1 MCSEYSWRKMGSYIL
16 LLISFLLVAS
26 CNQRESDNITIVNL
40 NKNLEVITNR
50 VRRLTLT
57 GDLVKKKGTIEKVKI
72 SQIKIDWGDG
82 VTSNFESRK
91 GLNSIAKSHKYYSAG
106 TYPIEVTVKDK
117 MGRKTS
123 KTIILIIDT
132 AQEAQRQNFN
142 LVYVPAGVHNY
153 TEKSKPRTIAVYY
166 DYYIGQYEVTTD
178 QFVEFLNDRP
188 VSADGKLQEIEL
200 IDMEASGV
208 PIGHD
213 GEGFFVKD
221 GKSKQPV
228 REVTWYGA
236 VSYCNWL
243 SERQGLA
250 KAYNEQTKKLVTKYV
265 STLEGYRLPTV
276 NEWEYAAR
284 GGKQGR
290 DTIYA
295 GSNKIDEVAWYR
307 EHNSDSYPFHQV
319 GKKKPNELGIY
330 DLTGNVWEWTYHSHF
345 LTHHQRQ
352 ALRNGFLEF
361 DPRATA
367 PPTASKELYGLRV
380 VRTVK

>member
-1 MCSEYSWRKMGSYIL
+1 MLRKYSWKKTGSYIL
-16 LLISFLLVAS
+16 LVILSLTVTS
-26 CNQRESDNITIVNL
+26 CNQRESENIAIVNI

-57 GDLVKKKGTIEKVKI
+57 GDLVKKKGIIEKVKI
-72 SQIKIDWGDG
+72 SRMKINWGDG

-91 GLNSIAKSHKYYSAG
+91 GFDSISRSHKYYSAG
-106 TYPIEVTVKDK
+106 TYPIEIIVKDK
-117 MGRKTS
+117 KKKKTS
-123 KTIILIIDT
+123 KTIILMID
-132 AQEAQRQNFN
+132 ARQTVQKQNSD
-142 LVYVPAGVHNY
+142 LVYVSAGVHNY
-153 TEKSKPRTIAVYY
+153 TKKSKPRTIAVYY
-166 DYYIGQYEVTTD
+166 DYYIGKYEVTTD
-178 QFVEFLNDRP
+178 QFVEFLNDRQ
-188 VSADGKLQEIEL
+188 VSANGKLQEVEL
-200 IDMEASGV
+200 IDMDAPRV
-208 PIGHD
+208 PIGYN
-213 GEGFFVKD
+213 GQQFFVKD

-243 SERQGLA
+243 SEKQGLA

-265 STLEGYRLPTV
+265 STLEGYRLPTA

-284 GGKQGR
+284 GGEQGT

-295 GSNKIDEVAWYR
+295 GSNKINEIAWYR

-319 GKKKPNELGIY
+319 GKKQPNELGIY

-367 PPTASKELYGLRV
+367 PPTASKELYGFRV